1 MILEG
6 CTEGKNT
13 TKTIIDILQQT
24 TINKKNNKAKVE
36 RIYED
41 DDWVIDRVGGNIRV
55 SYFKDF
61 HFVDERLLTKEEFE
75 NSK

>member
-13 TKTIIDILQQT
+13 TQTIIDILQQT
-24 TINKKNNKAKVE
+24 TINKINRAKVE

-41 DDWVIDRVGGNIRV
+41 DDWVIDRVGDNIRV
-55 SYFKDF
+55 SYFEDC
-61 HFVDERLLTKEEFE
+61 HYVDEIIITKEQF
-75 NSK
+75 K

>member
-13 TKTIIDILQQT
+13 TQTIIDILQQT
-24 TINKKNNKAKVE
+24 TINKINRAKVE

-41 DDWVIDRVGGNIRV
+41 DDWVIDRV
-55 SYFKDF
+55 
-61 HFVDERLLTKEEFE
+61 
-75 NSK
+75 